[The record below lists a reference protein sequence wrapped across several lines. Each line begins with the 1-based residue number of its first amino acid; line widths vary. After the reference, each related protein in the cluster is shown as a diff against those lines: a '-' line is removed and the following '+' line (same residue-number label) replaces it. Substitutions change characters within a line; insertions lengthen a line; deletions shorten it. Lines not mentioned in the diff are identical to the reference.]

1 MRPLFLFKKKD
12 LQISYVCYNKCI
24 SVFETTQNKSYF
36 GNTISKWEQIN
47 DKEEMYGESI
57 F

>member
-1 MRPLFLFKKKD
+1 MRPPFLFEKKD
-12 LQISYVCYNKCI
+12 LQIFYVCYNKCI
-24 SVFETTQNKSYF
+24 SVFETTQIKFHF
-36 GNTISKWEQIN
+36 GNTIPKREQIN